1 MLVASMN
8 PCPCGYYT
16 HPTKACVCSPG
27 QVQKYLNRISGPLL
41 DRIDLQ
47 IEVAAMPPAALGRHA
62 GAGESTQAI
71 ATRVAAAFALQL
83 ARQGKANQRLSST
96 EIEQHCRLETH
107 GEQLLH
113 GAMARLHW
121 SARTYHRVL
130 RVARSIADLAGSTG
144 ITQAHVAEAIQYRR
158 VLREI

>member
-1 MLVASMN
+1 
-8 PCPCGYYT
+8 
-16 HPTKACVCSPG
+16 
-27 QVQKYLNRISGPLL
+27 
-41 DRIDLQ
+41 
-47 IEVAAMPPAALGRHA
+47 MPPAALGRHA
-62 GAGESTQAI
+62 GPGESTQAI

-96 EIEQHCRLETH
+96 ETEQHCRLEPH

-130 RVARSIADLAGSTG
+130 RVARSIADLAGSPG
-144 ITQAHVAEAIQYRR
+144 IMQAHVAEAIQYRR
-158 VLREI
+158 VLREM